1 MAPSNMV
8 VDSGKGK
15 QCVYKLNENK
25 LSYKGYTWH
34 HVEDGRTMQLI
45 PQRLHNAV
53 RHTGG
58 CAIIKYL

>member
-1 MAPSNMV
+1 M
-8 VDSGKGK
+8 
-15 QCVYKLNENK
+15 CLYKLNENK
-25 LSYKGYTWH
+25 LSYRGYTWH

-58 CAIIKYL
+58 CAVIKYL